1 MNPRHSAG
9 LTNQP
14 TEAPIVSFPRKKK
27 KKEGGEEEERRK
39 KKKRKKE
46 KSLENAEINSRKAR
60 YSEGERGKK
69 EWSRFALVAMLML
82 GNRADYSTGVTTMKA
97 GLSRRL
103 LVVAS
108 SKNERWTQR
117 RRGKI
122 SVSVYANEIS
132 S

>member
-27 KKEGGEEEERRK
+27 KRREEKKKREER
-39 KKKRKKE
+39 KKRKKE

>member
-27 KKEGGEEEERRK
+27 KEGEEEERRK

>member
-27 KKEGGEEEERRK
+27 KREEEKKKREER
-39 KKKRKKE
+39 KKRKKE